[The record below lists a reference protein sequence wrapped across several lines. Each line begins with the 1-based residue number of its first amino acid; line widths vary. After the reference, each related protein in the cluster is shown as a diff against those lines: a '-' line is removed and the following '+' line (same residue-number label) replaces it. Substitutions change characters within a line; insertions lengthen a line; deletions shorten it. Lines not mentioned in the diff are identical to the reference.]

1 MMDCALGS
9 GTLVLDAAKHLVRRR
24 RTPPWTTKLSR
35 GGIEFSNPAR
45 DGGPPASGGNFGRSA
60 TQTSPPW
67 LVKERVRSL
76 LWACATPKILRDP
89 V

>member
-9 GTLVLDAAKHLVRRR
+9 GSLVLDCQTPRQAPPQ
-24 RTPPWTTKLSR
+24 PPWKTKLSR

-45 DGGPPASGGNFGRSA
+45 DGGPPASGGNFGSSA

-76 LWACATPKILRDP
+76 LWACATRKILRDP